1 MARINRRS
9 FVALA
14 GVAGASATMGIY
26 APSIARAA
34 TQVKLTLPWL
44 PLGTFSYAF
53 MAKAM
58 GFHPVKG
65 RAMVCCPELGLKLA
79 RWRRGHTFLPG
90 LLQSRCLPQSKPL
103 CIGQEANTHI

>member
-1 MARINRRS
+1 MSRLNRRS

-14 GVAGASATMGIY
+14 GAAGASGAMGIY

-53 MAKAM
+53 IAKAM
-58 GFHPVKG
+58 GFWEK
-65 RAMVCCPELGLKLA
+65 RGLDVTID
-79 RWRRGHTFLPG
+79 RGFGSGT
-90 LLQSRCLPQSKPL
+90 
-103 CIGQEANTHI
+103 A